1 MRAPSLSTRAATR
14 ITPTSSVSVARSRAG
29 SSPDAA
35 TPADSSV
42 EPVSTATVEVVLTDS
57 VRDPPSRTY
66 TTIGTMHVYSPT
78 WAGRSAIVA

>member
-1 MRAPSLSTRAATR
+1 MRTPSLSTRAARR

-29 SSPDAA
+29 SSPEAA

-42 EPVSTATVEVVLTDS
+42 DPVSTATVEVVLTDS